1 MLTLASQGELVL
13 TLTAH
18 LGPQAGARHP
28 QPELWTSGSLHQQR
42 GRQVFP
48 IVTAEDTTLVLSGR
62 HFGNDAQ
69 VFVDGYS
76 VPAVVTTGTADA
88 VSIRLQQLPES
99 GLHFLQV
106 QVPHGFI
113 SNDFIF
119 HAAKDRAAALVL
131 RENLDEPHSE
141 AGAIR
146 RALKNPKTIN
156 ERLPNG
162 STPLNQAALWGQLT
176 LVQSLLEGG
185 ARVEETNSDG
195 NTALH
200 VAAFMCHQEVV
211 ELLLEH
217 GAAPDVRNNRGET
230 ALDVVSGVWTEGLAE
245 FYRQLGVSL
254 SLPVDTLHLQQM
266 RPKIAAL
273 LRDR

>member
-1 MLTLASQGELVL
+1 
-13 TLTAH
+13 
-18 LGPQAGARHP
+18 
-28 QPELWTSGSLHQQR
+28 
-42 GRQVFP
+42 
-48 IVTAEDTTLVLSGR
+48 
-62 HFGNDAQ
+62 
-69 VFVDGYS
+69 
-76 VPAVVTTGTADA
+76 
-88 VSIRLQQLPES
+88 
-99 GLHFLQV
+99 
-106 QVPHGFI
+106 
-113 SNDFIF
+113 
-119 HAAKDRAAALVL
+119 
-131 RENLDEPHSE
+131 
-141 AGAIR
+141 
-146 RALKNPKTIN
+146 
-156 ERLPNG
+156 
-162 STPLNQAALWGQLT
+162 LT

>member
-1 MLTLASQGELVL
+1 
-13 TLTAH
+13 
-18 LGPQAGARHP
+18 
-28 QPELWTSGSLHQQR
+28 
-42 GRQVFP
+42 
-48 IVTAEDTTLVLSGR
+48 
-62 HFGNDAQ
+62 
-69 VFVDGYS
+69 
-76 VPAVVTTGTADA
+76 
-88 VSIRLQQLPES
+88 
-99 GLHFLQV
+99 
-106 QVPHGFI
+106 
-113 SNDFIF
+113 
-119 HAAKDRAAALVL
+119 VL